1 METFLVVFTL
11 SLDAFVAS
19 IAYGTNKIKM
29 PFKSMIIIDIICTSL
44 LAISI
49 FLGTLVKKT
58 LPESTTVII
67 SFTILILLGI
77 FYLLEGVIKTYI
89 KNNLILDKKIKFKL
103 FNIWFIIS
111 VYMDEIKADLD
122 NSKTLSSKE
131 ALYLAIALSLDSLA
145 IGFGSSLGSI
155 NCISIIFLSLIINM
169 IAIWSGLAIG
179 NRFVEKV
186 KIDLSW
192 LAGVILI
199 ILAFL
204 KLK

>member
-58 LPESTTVII
+58 LPEGTTIII

-179 NRFVEKV
+179 KRFVEKV

>member
-58 LPESTTVII
+58 LPESTTIII

-77 FYLLEGVIKTYI
+77 FYLLEGVIKRYI

-179 NRFVEKV
+179 KRFVEKV

>member
-19 IAYGTNKIKM
+19 IAYGANKIKM

-58 LPESTTVII
+58 LPESTTIII

-77 FYLLEGVIKTYI
+77 FYLLEGVIKRYI

-179 NRFVEKV
+179 KRFVEKV